1 MKISAGISAGFFI
14 LQQIYFAILFHLCYN
29 KIVLTLAR
37 NSRVLL
43 HEKSIMGDI
52 VVRTHIPTRNGIP
65 YEKLTDVLRVLVFTL
80 YPDTESAIGF
90 DIGTENEQG
99 INAIQIRTNLNQ
111 WTQNHLQDILHEI
124 FGQRFEISYNDVDT
138 TLHRR
143 NELNKAKQSLL
154 AKYTSSGTPAL

>member
-1 MKISAGISAGFFI
+1 
-14 LQQIYFAILFHLCYN
+14 
-29 KIVLTLAR
+29 
-37 NSRVLL
+37 
-43 HEKSIMGDI
+43 MGDI